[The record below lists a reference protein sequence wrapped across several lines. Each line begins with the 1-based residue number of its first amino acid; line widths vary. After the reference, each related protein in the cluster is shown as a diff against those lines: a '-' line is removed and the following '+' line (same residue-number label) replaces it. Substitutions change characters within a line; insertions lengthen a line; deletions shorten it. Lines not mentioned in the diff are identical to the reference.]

1 MPAVLD
7 VKDTYGAVLI
17 GCFAAVALSGVLAL
31 QTCIYYRLYPK
42 DRGLNKIMVA
52 VVWTLD
58 ATHTCLICS
67 SAWKYLVANFGN
79 VSYRGHVPITVA
91 LSIGVTAF
99 VTLITQLFYD
109 CVVTTNTVS
118 NNNWFIVGPLLLLV
132 VGRVASGL
140 GMPLIYSLPLVGY
153 LIALAL
159 IIVTTV
165 ELARLQN
172 FPAFTAKY
180 KAGRFRALSIDHLSY
195 VSSVA
200 RLYTWIGTFK
210 VVKVWERWTRSL
222 GLSSSTQVNNGAIT
236 CVSTIV
242 SMICWLTMPHNLIF
256 MALHFAIGKMYA
268 NSLLATLNTRQ
279 ALRGRAVHFKEA
291 AGHPLPVLLPSSYSH
306 TMRSPLPPDGTIDFA
321 NGGETKGMQI
331 TYPPQDV
338 ETSSK
343 QGVQLHITVEKT
355 VQYDTDD
362 CASGPSP
369 SPEPKHAEV

>member
-1 MPAVLD
+1 MPSVLD
-7 VKDTYGAVLI
+7 VKATYGAVLL
-17 GCFAAVALSGVLAL
+17 GCFVAVSLSGVLAL
-31 QTCIYYRLYPK
+31 QTCIYYRLYPR

-67 SAWKYLVANFGN
+67 SAWKYLIANFGN
-79 VSYRGHVPITVA
+79 VSYQGHVPITVA

-99 VTLITQLFYD
+99 VTLITHLFY
-109 CVVTTNTVS
+109 VRRLLRLS
-118 NNNWFIVGPLLLLV
+118 NNNWYIVGPLLLLV

-140 GMPLIYSLPLVGY
+140 
-153 LIALAL
+153 
-159 IIVTTV
+159 VTTV

-180 KAGRFRALSIDHLSY
+180 KPVFTLGLAF
-195 VSSVA
+195 SSVA
-200 RLYTWIGTFK
+200 DVIITFGMCFYLQESRQGLGTMDKVIGSIIIYT
-210 VVKVWERWTRSL
+210 
-222 GLSSSTQVNNGAIT
+222 VNNGAIT

-291 AGHPLPVLLPSSYSH
+291 AGHPLPVLLPSSGSH
-306 TMRSPLPPDGTIDFA
+306 PIRSPLPPDGTIGFA
-321 NGGETKGMQI
+321 EGVETKGMEL
-331 TYPPQDV
+331 TYSPQDA

-362 CASGPSP
+362 GASGPPPDGLPILES
-369 SPEPKHAEV
+369 KHAEV

>member
-7 VKDTYGAVLI
+7 VKDTYGAVLL

-31 QTCIYYRLYPK
+31 QACIYYRLYPK

-67 SAWKYLVANFGN
+67 SAWKYLIANFGN

-99 VTLITQLFYD
+99 VTLITQLFY
-109 CVVTTNTVS
+109 VRRLLRLS

-140 GMPLIYSLPLVGY
+140 GMPPIYSLPLAGY

-180 KAGRFRALSIDHLSY
+180 KAGRFGALSIDHLSN

-200 RLYTWIGTFK
+200 RLYTWIGTFGLGTMDK
-210 VVKVWERWTRSL
+210 VIGSIIVYT
-222 GLSSSTQVNNGAIT
+222 VNNGAIT

-256 MALHFAIGKMYA
+256 MALHFAISKMYA

-279 ALRGRAVHFKEA
+279 ALRGRAVKFKEA

-306 TMRSPLPPDGTIDFA
+306 AMRSPLPPDGTIDFA
-321 NGGETKGMQI
+321 DGEETKGMQI
-331 TYPPQDV
+331 TYPPQDI

-355 VQYDTDD
+355 VQYDS
-362 CASGPSP
+362 ASGPSP
-369 SPEPKHAEV
+369 LTHLGA

>member
-7 VKDTYGAVLI
+7 VKDTYGAVLL
-17 GCFAAVALSGVLAL
+17 GCFVAVALSGVLAL

-52 VVWTLD
+52 VVWMLD

-91 LSIGVTAF
+91 FSIGVTAF
-99 VTLITQLFYD
+99 VTLITQLFYYG
-109 CVVTTNTVS
+109 VVTTNTVS
-118 NNNWFIVGPLLLLV
+118 NNNWFIVGPLLFLV
-132 VGRVASGL
+132 VGRVAAGL
-140 GMPLIYSLPLVGY
+140 GMPPIYSLPLSGY

-165 ELARLQN
+165 ELMD
-172 FPAFTAKY
+172 KVI
-180 KAGRFRALSIDHLSY
+180 GSII
-195 VSSVA
+195 V
-200 RLYTWIGTFK
+200 YT
-210 VVKVWERWTRSL
+210 
-222 GLSSSTQVNNGAIT
+222 VNNGAIT

-279 ALRGRAVHFKEA
+279 ALRGRAVQFKEA

-306 TMRSPLPPDGTIDFA
+306 TMRSPLPPTE
-321 NGGETKGMQI
+321 GETKGMQI

-369 SPEPKHAEV
+369 LPILEPKHGEV

>member
-7 VKDTYGAVLI
+7 VKDTYGAVLL

-31 QTCIYYRLYPK
+31 QACIYYRLYPK

-67 SAWKYLVANFGN
+67 SAWKYLIANFGN

-99 VTLITQLFYD
+99 VTLITQLFY
-109 CVVTTNTVS
+109 VRRLLRLS

-140 GMPLIYSLPLVGY
+140 GMPPIYSLPLAGY

-165 ELARLQN
+165 ELMD
-172 FPAFTAKY
+172 KVI
-180 KAGRFRALSIDHLSY
+180 GSII
-195 VSSVA
+195 V
-200 RLYTWIGTFK
+200 YT
-210 VVKVWERWTRSL
+210 
-222 GLSSSTQVNNGAIT
+222 VNNGAIT

-256 MALHFAIGKMYA
+256 MALHFAISKMYA

-279 ALRGRAVHFKEA
+279 ALRGRAVKFKEA

-306 TMRSPLPPDGTIDFA
+306 AMRSPLPPDGTIDFA
-321 NGGETKGMQI
+321 DGEETKGMQI
-331 TYPPQDV
+331 TYPPQDI

-369 SPEPKHAEV
+369 LPILEPKHAEV

>member
-7 VKDTYGAVLI
+7 VKDTYGAVLL

-52 VVWTLD
+52 VVWMLD

-67 SAWKYLVANFGN
+67 SAWKYLIANFGN

-91 LSIGVTAF
+91 FSIGVTAF
-99 VTLITQLFYD
+99 VTLITQLFY
-109 CVVTTNTVS
+109 VRRLLRLS

-132 VGRVASGL
+132 VGRVAAGL
-140 GMPLIYSLPLVGY
+140 
-153 LIALAL
+153 
-159 IIVTTV
+159 VTTV

-180 KAGRFRALSIDHLSY
+180 KPVFTLGLAL
-195 VSSVA
+195 SSVA
-200 RLYTWIGTFK
+200 DMIITFGMCFYLQESRQGLGTMDKVIGSIIVYT
-210 VVKVWERWTRSL
+210 
-222 GLSSSTQVNNGAIT
+222 VNNGAIT

-279 ALRGRAVHFKEA
+279 ALRGRAVQFKEA
-291 AGHPLPVLLPSSYSH
+291 AGGHPLPVLLPSSYSH
-306 TMRSPLPPDGTIDFA
+306 AMRSPLPPDGTIDFA
-321 NGGETKGMQI
+321 DGGETKGMQI

-338 ETSSK
+338 ETSSER
-343 QGVQLHITVEKT
+343 GVQLHITVEKT

-362 CASGPSP
+362 GASGPSP
-369 SPEPKHAEV
+369 LPILRPKHAEV

>member
-7 VKDTYGAVLI
+7 VKDTYGAILL

-42 DRGLNKIMVA
+42 DRRLNKVMVA

-58 ATHTCLICS
+58 ATHSCLICS
-67 SAWKYLVANFGN
+67 SAWKYLIPNFGN
-79 VSYRGHVPITVA
+79 VSYQGHVPITVA

-99 VTLITQLFYD
+99 VTLITQLFY
-109 CVVTTNTVS
+109 VRRLLRLS

-140 GMPLIYSLPLVGY
+140 
-153 LIALAL
+153 
-159 IIVTTV
+159 VTTV

-172 FPAFTAKY
+172 FPAFTA
-180 KAGRFRALSIDHLSY
+180 RFKSVFTLGLAL
-195 VSSVA
+195 SSVA
-200 RLYTWIGTFK
+200 DVIITFGMCFYLQESRQGLGIMDK
-210 VVKVWERWTRSL
+210 VVGSIIVYT
-222 GLSSSTQVNNGAIT
+222 VNNGALT

-279 ALRGRAVHFKEA
+279 ALRGRAVQFKEA
-291 AGHPLPVLLPSSYSH
+291 AGHPLPVLLPSSFSH
-306 TMRSPLPPDGTIDFA
+306 GIRTPPPRDGTIDFA
-321 NGGETKGMQI
+321 EEGETKGRHL
-331 TYPPQDV
+331 TCSPQLEDD
-338 ETSSK
+338 ELSPRG
-343 QGVQLHITVEKT
+343 GVQLHITVEKT
-355 VQYDTDD
+355 VQYDGGV
-362 CASGPSP
+362 SGPSP
-369 SPEPKHAEV
+369 AALSTLGSPKHAEV